1 MDFYTARSTVQKF
14 GRRVRACRI
23 AAGLSQPELGRLARV
38 TPKFIGEIERG
49 SSNPSLV
56 TMALV
61 ADALGCGLADLLQT
75 EKGSYVS
82 MRSDDARR
90 VHDAARV
97 IASVLMPRK
106 RVRHPLT
113 TRST

>member
-1 MDFYTARSTVQKF
+1 MDFFTARSTVQKF
-14 GRRVRACRI
+14 GRRVRACRL

-61 ADALGCGLADLLQT
+61 ANALGCGLVDLLHAD
-75 EKGSYVS
+75 KSAAYVS
-82 MRSDDARR
+82 LSADNARR
-90 VHDAARV
+90 VHDAATI
-97 IASVLMPRK
+97 IASVLSPRK
-106 RVRHPLT
+106 RARRNAP
-113 TRST
+113 